1 VHRPFARR
9 ATTPSSPDR
18 LGARVGIWLFGV
30 GGGMTTFDAVLFLP
44 GRPIGLVIVG
54 LCALV
59 AAGALH
65 VLPWE
70 RWPRQALLAL
80 VPVALLLIFVGN
92 SVDSDPYTASVYFF
106 AVAIWVGLT
115 QRPGTMVL
123 LGPAFAF
130 TYWLPLAMHDPL
142 PGFNETVPY
151 VSIACVISGEIV
163 SMLTDRL
170 YRTSA
175 ALQAHTERR
184 FETLVAEASDVLIVL
199 DATGVVTYVSPS
211 LERMFGWRPDELVG
225 NRPAVV
231 GGSFMHPD
239 DIEVVQAGFLSSL
252 AHEGGRSTIRHR
264 VVRPDGAWRH
274 VESVVRNLLHD
285 PAINGVLVDVR
296 DVTERNEL
304 ELALSHQA
312 FHDTLTG
319 LPNRALLVERLEQ
332 ARRRGVAGAFLFCD
346 LDGFKTINDVHGHDA
361 GDQVL
366 RAAATRVAREV
377 RERDTVAR
385 LAGDEFAVLLD
396 GVTPDEAM
404 ACAHR
409 IAVAVHMPFAINGIE
424 IQLSVSIGVAVL
436 AEPWDVSDPLTD
448 ADLAMYA
455 AKATGGGVKAYEPS
469 LRDHA
474 IARAELLADLRGAV
488 GRDELVVYYQPIVE
502 LDDAVPF
509 STDRELLD
517 LPVVGLEALVRWQH
531 PVRGLV
537 APDWFIPLAEES
549 RVIREIGAWV
559 LATACRDLVA
569 LRAGTG
575 HPDMTMAVNV
585 SPVQL
590 VHDDI
595 VGRVVSALAASGLP
609 ADALVLEITESA
621 LVEPEAVTV
630 LQRLSDIGVRLTI
643 DDFGTGWSSL
653 RYLHEYPIDELKIDR
668 SFVANIAAADAAALI
683 RTITELATRLELTTV
698 AEGVEQPDQ
707 ARAVAAMGAGAAQGY
722 YWSRPVDRSAIHRYL
737 SERTGPAAVP
747 HPRMPAGPVPLP
759 SSSQPVHRARPD
771 PLDRIGA

>member
-1 VHRPFARR
+1 LVHRPFARR
-9 ATTPSSPDR
+9 AAAPSSPDR
-18 LGARVGIWLFGV
+18 LGARVGIMLFGV
-30 GGGMTTFDAVLFLP
+30 GGATTVFDAAVFLP
-44 GRPIGLVIVG
+44 GRPVALMLVG
-54 LCALV
+54 MGALA

-70 RWPRQALLAL
+70 RWPRHALLAL
-80 VPVALLLIFVGN
+80 VPVALLLIGVGN
-92 SVDSDPYTASVYFF
+92 TVDTDPYTANVYFF

-115 QRPGTMVL
+115 QRPGTMAL

-130 TYWLPLAMHDPL
+130 TYWLPLALHDPL
-142 PGFNETVPY
+142 PGFAETVPY
-151 VSIACVISGEIV
+151 VSIACVVSGEIV
-163 SMLTDRL
+163 SLLTDRL
-170 YRTSA
+170 RKVSA
-175 ALQAHTERR
+175 ALQAHAERR

-199 DATGVVTYVSPS
+199 DRTGVVTYVSPS
-211 LERMFGWRPDELVG
+211 LERVFGWRPDELVG
-225 NRPAVV
+225 HRPADI

-239 DIEVVQAGFLSSL
+239 DIEVVQAGFLAAL
-252 AHEGGRSTIRHR
+252 GHEGGRSTIRHR

-285 PAINGVLVDVR
+285 PTIDGVLVDVR
-296 DVTERNEL
+296 DVTERTEL

-346 LDGFKTINDVHGHDA
+346 LDGFKSINDVHGHDA
-361 GDQVL
+361 GDQLL
-366 RAAATRVAREV
+366 RAAATRIAREV

-396 GVTPDEAM
+396 DTTPDEAM

-409 IAVAVHMPFAINGIE
+409 ISAAVREPFIIDDVE
-424 IQLSVSIGVAVL
+424 IQMSVSVGVAVL
-436 AEPWDVSDPLTD
+436 EAPWDVSDPLTD
-448 ADLAMYA
+448 ADLAMYS
-455 AKATGGGVKAYEPS
+455 AKAAGGGVQAYEPR

-474 IARAELLADLRGAV
+474 IARAELLAELRGAV
-488 GRDELVVYYQPIVE
+488 ARDELIVYYQPIVQ
-502 LDDAVPF
+502 LDDATPF
-509 STDRELLD
+509 KTDRELLD
-517 LPVVGLEALVRWQH
+517 VPVLGLEALVRWQH

-559 LATACRDLVA
+559 LETACRDLVA

-575 HPDMTMAVNV
+575 HPDLTVAVNV

-595 VGRVVSALAASGLP
+595 VGRVVHALAAADLP
-609 ADALVLEITESA
+609 AEALVLEITESA
-621 LVEPEAVTV
+621 LVEPEAVVV
-630 LQRLSDIGVRLTI
+630 LQRLSDIGVRLAI

-653 RYLHEYPIDELKIDR
+653 RYLHEYPIDELKVDR
-668 SFVANIAAADAAALI
+668 SFVAKIDDADAGALI
-683 RTITELATRLELTTV
+683 RTITELAERLDLMTV
-698 AEGVEQPDQ
+698 AEGVERPDQ
-707 ARAVAAMGAGAAQGY
+707 ARAVAAMGAGAGQGY
-722 YWSRPVDRSAIHRYL
+722 LWSRPVDRSAIHRFL
-737 SERTGPAAVP
+737 SERTCPTDWRFIAAG
-747 HPRMPAGPVPLP
+747 RTT
-759 SSSQPVHRARPD
+759 R
-771 PLDRIGA
+771 